1 MQVLR
6 ILFAIVLT
14 FATCLA
20 TGKIL
25 LKMVR
30 ATLYRSEE
38 LFLGFVSGAACLS
51 AMVLVLGVL
60 GLAYSWVFLTIGCA
74 ALVVAYLSGAL
85 RFTRE
90 RLTAVPLGWLIV
102 FLSAYGLFALL
113 DLGNALAPEASPDGA
128 MFHVAMPALYLREH
142 RIPPITTNFLANFSE
157 GMEMLFLFA
166 FSFGKHSAAAMTHLL
181 FTLLLPWGMLSY
193 ARRIGAPIA
202 GVVGG
207 LFFLLSPIVAWDGS
221 VAYVDVGLA
230 AVTFAVFYLVQIWRT
245 EQNTLLLVPAGILGG
260 FAYGIKYTAFL
271 TVLYALGMVAWQLW
285 RARKP
290 ICRPCAVLILSSLA
304 MVAPWMIKNAVIV
317 GNPVSPLGNRVF
329 RNPYVYVSTE
339 DDYRQN
345 MGSLHEMSVWRV
357 PYEVTTRGG
366 PTQGLLGPMFLVTVP
381 LALLAMTMP
390 AGRQLLLAAAL
401 FALPFGSYT
410 VARILLPAL
419 PFVSLA
425 FGLVASRWPQGALAV
440 ILLHALMSWPSE
452 IPKYASRFAVRPR
465 FSDWSAALRLTPERE
480 FLKRRIDEYGLEEL
494 LDAKM
499 PPGERAFSFAGFAQA
514 YHSREVLV
522 EWQSTLG
529 VRLGE
534 SLREAMQPS
543 LQPTQNLDFHFEPRA
558 VRKLRLVQT
567 ARGGASDW
575 SVAELRVF
583 RSGVELPRKPEWRLR
598 AFPNP
603 WDVQLAFDNSLLTRW
618 SSREEPRPGMY
629 VEVDFGAPQP
639 IDQMTVE
646 CRPDQSGTRMQ
657 LEFERAPDQW
667 QVISD
672 HATASAAAMPERL
685 RRAAVEEL
693 ERRGVRWLVIHD
705 LSPGVRDFRLRK
717 EQWGI
722 TVAGTAGR
730 YTLYR
735 LE

>member
-1 MQVLR
+1 
-6 ILFAIVLT
+6 
-14 FATCLA
+14 
-20 TGKIL
+20 
-25 LKMVR
+25 
-30 ATLYRSEE
+30 
-38 LFLGFVSGAACLS
+38 
-51 AMVLVLGVL
+51 
-60 GLAYSWVFLTIGCA
+60 
-74 ALVVAYLSGAL
+74 
-85 RFTRE
+85 
-90 RLTAVPLGWLIV
+90 
-102 FLSAYGLFALL
+102 
-113 DLGNALAPEASPDGA
+113 
-128 MFHVAMPALYLREH
+128 
-142 RIPPITTNFLANFSE
+142 
-157 GMEMLFLFA
+157 
-166 FSFGKHSAAAMTHLL
+166 
-181 FTLLLPWGMLSY
+181 
-193 ARRIGAPIA
+193 
-202 GVVGG
+202 
-207 LFFLLSPIVAWDGS
+207 
-221 VAYVDVGLA
+221 
-230 AVTFAVFYLVQIWRT
+230 
-245 EQNTLLLVPAGILGG
+245 
-260 FAYGIKYTAFL
+260 
-271 TVLYALGMVAWQLW
+271 
-285 RARKP
+285 
-290 ICRPCAVLILSSLA
+290 
-304 MVAPWMIKNAVIV
+304 
-317 GNPVSPLGNRVF
+317 
-329 RNPYVYVSTE
+329 
-339 DDYRQN
+339 
-345 MGSLHEMSVWRV
+345 
-357 PYEVTTRGG
+357 
-366 PTQGLLGPMFLVTVP
+366 
-381 LALLAMTMP
+381 
-390 AGRQLLLAAAL
+390 
-401 FALPFGSYT
+401 
-410 VARILLPAL
+410 
-419 PFVSLA
+419 
-425 FGLVASRWPQGALAV
+425 
-440 ILLHALMSWPSE
+440 
-452 IPKYASRFAVRPR
+452 
-465 FSDWSAALRLTPERE
+465 
-480 FLKRRIDEYGLEEL
+480 
-494 LDAKM
+494 
-499 PPGERAFSFAGFAQA
+499 
-514 YHSREVLV
+514 
-522 EWQSTLG
+522 

-693 ERRGVRWLVIHD
+693 ERRDVRWLVIHD